1 MQAHTEELKTE
12 KQKKIIS
19 EIIAELSKENMDLY
33 YTDSSTIANL
43 VIEKIQ
49 NKEISTE
56 KFDLV
61 KDLKTHDVL
70 ILMSYNSNCC

>member
-1 MQAHTEELKTE
+1 LQAHTEELKTE